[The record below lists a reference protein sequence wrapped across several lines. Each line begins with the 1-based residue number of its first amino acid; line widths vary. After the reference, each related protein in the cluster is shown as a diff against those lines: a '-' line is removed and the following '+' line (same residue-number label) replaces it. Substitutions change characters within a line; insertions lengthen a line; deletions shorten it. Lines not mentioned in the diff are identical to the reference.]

1 MAGDGWVVKLLEN
14 KGKIVVIRNR
24 GTREPVELLPAEGAA
39 NEDLLDAYPRLAQ
52 DDIRAL
58 LRLIAQ
64 ETRMHAGYAKKS
76 GLHFGHVGDLGAV
89 RRSLVEVL
97 AQLAQQD
104 EQFVWKRLAEARAG
118 RKA

>member
-1 MAGDGWVVKLLEN
+1 M
-14 KGKIVVIRNR
+14 
-24 GTREPVELLPAEGAA
+24 GTRKTNGALEGHV
-39 NEDLLDAYPRLAQ
+39 DVKDAYRMAQ
-52 DDIRAL
+52 DDIRTL
-58 LRLIAQ
+58 LRLIAE

-104 EQFVWKRLAEARAG
+104 EQFVWKRVAEARAG
-118 RKA
+118 RKT

>member
-1 MAGDGWVVKLLEN
+1 M
-14 KGKIVVIRNR
+14 
-24 GTREPVELLPAEGAA
+24 GTRKTDGALEGHV
-39 NEDLLDAYPRLAQ
+39 DVKDAYRMAQ
-52 DDIRAL
+52 SDIRTL

-64 ETRMHAGYAKKS
+64 EARMHAGYAKKD

-97 AQLAQQD
+97 AQFAQQD

-118 RKA
+118 RKT